1 MAKKTTLSENASIYQ
16 KRDEITEREKWN
28 QMDQSDKWQ
37 YFKDYYLMKLIILIF
52 SIGFIGYLLYAT
64 LGPRDTPE
72 LYGIVLNDTLDAD
85 QKDSLLTKFREA
97 LEIPK
102 KGHSFTLDDTLT
114 LNPEN
119 ADVVTEQKLTTYAYA
134 SKLDIII
141 ADEDTIKYLAKGGY
155 LSDLTQILPS
165 DLYSSNTEDLIFARE
180 QDDTKDIAYGLS
192 IEDSALYKQ
201 MSYNYSYNTGKKMA
215 IGVVVNSEKREN
227 AIHFIHYL
235 LDGKL

>member
-16 KRDEITEREKWN
+16 RREDVTERQKWD
-28 QMDQSDKWQ
+28 QMDKSEKWQ

-52 SIGFIGYLLYAT
+52 SIGFVGYLLYAT
-64 LGPRDTPE
+64 LGPRDIPE
-72 LYGIVLNDTLDAD
+72 LYGMVLNDTLEAD
-85 QKDSLLTKFREA
+85 GKDSLLSNFRES

-165 DLYSSNTEDLIFARE
+165 DLYSSNTDDLIFARG
-180 QDDTKDIAYGLS
+180 QDDTKDVAYGLS
-192 IEDSALYKQ
+192 IDDSAIYKQ

-215 IGVVVNSEKREN
+215 IGIVTNSEKRDN
-227 AIHFIHYL
+227 AIEFIRYL
-235 LDGKL
+235 LNTK